1 MSAAQQAKERAP
13 ARVASGP
20 RPAKIGMRSA
30 DLPPPPRRR
39 TIRTVRAFLDVLLE
53 LRESAEDTPLERTSR
68 PPRGPVEFGKLLE
81 RGGLYR
87 GRLKTPRRIPCRDD
101 SWRWAITQCAPP
113 VENDFEA
120 AIWAIWG
127 DLSPLERQVLALERT
142 LPHAD
147 VAVSLQSAGVQMGQ
161 GGAPTVRYVRR
172 VLRRAHDAILAHP
185 RFREL
190 ELLL

>member
-1 MSAAQQAKERAP
+1 MSAALQVKDRRPGLATT
-13 ARVASGP
+13 GP
-20 RPAKIGMRSA
+20 RPAKIGMRSSE
-30 DLPPPPRRR
+30 LPPDSKRR
-39 TIRTVRAFLDVLLE
+39 TVRTVRAFLEVLWE
-53 LRESAEDTPLERTSR
+53 LREREEDAPLERTSR

-87 GRLKTPRRIPCRDD
+87 GRLKAPRKIPCRDD
-101 SWRWAITQCAPP
+101 SWRWAVSQCAPP
-113 VENDFEA
+113 VEDDFEA

-142 LPHAD
+142 LRQPELA
-147 VAVSLQSAGVQMGQ
+147 ARLREEGIRTGQ
-161 GGAPTVRYVRR
+161 GGDPTVRYVRR
-172 VLRRAHDAILAHP
+172 VLRRAHEGILGHP